1 MGRRRILG
9 IVDFGGRL
17 RDAADLQK
25 DVDWRK
31 ERFGH
36 FDRELAKV
44 VRVLLAAVIRILGEA
59 LQVNVV
65 DRDLP
70 NGVGFEKNEAGQG

>member
-25 DVDWRK
+25 DGDWRK

-44 VRVLLAAVIRILGEA
+44 VRVLLAAVIRILGEG